1 MSFKEKVQKALLEI
15 GTGEDW
21 KDLKENLLKS
31 IKLDTDKIKSD
42 ADTAMNNY
50 FDNLEKKIKG
60 VVIEVIKENPDI
72 LKEK

>member
-15 GTGEDW
+15 GAGEDW